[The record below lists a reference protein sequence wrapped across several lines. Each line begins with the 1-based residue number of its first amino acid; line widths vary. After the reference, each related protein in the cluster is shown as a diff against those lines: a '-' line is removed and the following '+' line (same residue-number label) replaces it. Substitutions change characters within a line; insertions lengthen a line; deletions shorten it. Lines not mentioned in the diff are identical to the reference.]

1 MDLNFLGKRKQEL
14 ETSALLIKMNEEN
27 KEFGDADGV
36 DEIKAR
42 RMAIVRSTRVIAI
55 DSAWILF
62 LLRISKAV
70 PRENGEILFFFFF
83 FFFCVRVITE
93 KAEMKEKK
101 KKRKEKKHRIPHD
114 Q

>member
-83 FFFCVRVITE
+83 FFFFLCSCYYRE
-93 KAEMKEKK
+93 SGNERKKEE
-101 KKRKEKKHRIPHD
+101 KKRKKA
-114 Q
+114 

>member
-83 FFFCVRVITE
+83 FFFLCSCYYRE
-93 KAEMKEKK
+93 SGNERKKEE
-101 KKRKEKKHRIPHD
+101 KKRKKA
-114 Q
+114 

>member
-83 FFFCVRVITE
+83 FFLCWGFYRE
-93 KAEMKEKK
+93 
-101 KKRKEKKHRIPHD
+101 RGN
-114 Q
+114 

>member
-62 LLRISKAV
+62 LLRIS
-70 PRENGEILFFFFF
+70 FFFFF